1 MDGEAWEPS
10 AAGVVQPVL
19 VPAGFTPAT
28 LEAVIHAA
36 RAARA
41 AGRDPAAVARDVA
54 WGQHPALPA
63 SLISDAVQHVLARI

>member
-1 MDGEAWEPS
+1 MDGEAWDAS
-10 AAGVVQPVL
+10 ADGVVQAGPI
-19 VPAGFTPAT
+19 PAGFTAVT
-28 LEAVIHAA
+28 LEGVISAA

-41 AGRDPAAVARDVA
+41 AGRDPAAVARDAA